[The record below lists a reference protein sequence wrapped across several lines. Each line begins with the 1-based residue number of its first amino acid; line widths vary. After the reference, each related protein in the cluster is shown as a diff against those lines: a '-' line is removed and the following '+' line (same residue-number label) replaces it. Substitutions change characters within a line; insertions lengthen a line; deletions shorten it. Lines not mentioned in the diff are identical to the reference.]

1 MVPSLNFHRHFL
13 QQSLLVKV
21 SAHEVH
27 AGEEYLVLKVKAGR
41 TLGVG
46 ENSCG
51 PLNRLPEVTKLA

>member
-13 QQSLLVKV
+13 QQSLLAKV

-46 ENSCG
+46 ET
-51 PLNRLPEVTKLA
+51 PVVH